1 MLKNSLKL
9 ALKVLARRK
18 VFTAISLVG
27 ITMTLSVLMAAT
39 AIIDNVLAPRQPE
52 SQLDR
57 ILTVDFVSMQGPEN
71 MRQSNPGRG
80 FLDKTIRNL
89 PGVERTS
96 TYSEIQSAVVYDGGT
111 RLELPYRRA
120 DAEYWKILDFSFLEG
135 GPFSAADEAAN
146 RSVVII
152 TEDVRRKLF
161 GGNAALGK
169 MVDIGGEPHRV
180 VGVIPTVPFTQ
191 TIAYSTLWVPLGPS
205 TDEEQKANFGNL
217 IAIVLAKSTA
227 DIPMIQ
233 REFNTRVS
241 HVPIEDPKTYNEI
254 HSAIDTTFEGIARN
268 LTDGRFGA
276 RGPTVLRIGFLALAL
291 LFMTLPALNLVTL
304 NLSRILERASEVGV
318 RKAFGA
324 PRRALIGQFVVE
336 NVVLTVLGGVAAFVL
351 AFILLRVFDALEF
364 LPGARFDLNLRVFA
378 WGMLIAAFFGA
389 FSGIYPAWKM
399 SRLDPVNA
407 LRGGAM

>member
-1 MLKNSLKL
+1 MKNSLKL

-39 AIIDNVLAPRQPE
+39 AILDNVLAPRQPE
-52 SQLDR
+52 SRLDR

-96 TYSEIQSAVVYDGGT
+96 TYTEIQSAVVYDGGT

-120 DAEYWKILDFSFLEG
+120 DAEYWKILDFRFLEG

-191 TIAYSTLWVPLGPS
+191 TIAYSTLWVPLGPP
-205 TDEEQKANFGNL
+205 TDEEQKANFDNL
-217 IAIVLAKSTA
+217 IAIVLAKTTA

-241 HVPIEDPKTYNEI
+241 HVPIEDPKTYKEI

-276 RGPTVLRIGFLALAL
+276 RGPMILRIGFLVLGL